1 MRSSSTQP
9 PVLTAPAGRADPRR
23 VDDAQTFD
31 ADAISPVHGAPQTG
45 SVPDTDYRPYTM
57 VAMVAMV
64 DAAHAAGM
72 RMTPWTV
79 DDIAT
84 MNHLIDIQVTAT
96 VMRR

>member
-1 MRSSSTQP
+1 M
-9 PVLTAPAGRADPRR
+9 
-23 VDDAQTFD
+23 
-31 ADAISPVHGAPQTG
+31 HGAPQTG
-45 SVPDTDYRPYTM
+45 SVPDTDYRPYTT
-57 VAMVAMV
+57 VAMV

-84 MNHLIDIQVTAT
+84 MNHLIDIQVTST